1 MEIQIPSPSVF
12 LQKSPVQSPGVPE
25 SKKRPL
31 GPQEDAG
38 LSNKVNDTTS
48 NKSARKPGVSKPRQI
63 KNRNGCVTCKKDK
76 LKCDESKPKC
86 GQCRNR
92 GVDCEGYKKEFKWKS
107 FEDTIKQSRA
117 GRPRKAANGAAASG
131 AHSLEHIQA
140 ATTRPAVPVP
150 NNEGQS
156 SPMQRQASSSM
167 VDIPTSPPRAS
178 RTTMRRRSSL
188 SQFGSLP
195 SDRHDSGFH
204 SPSTTSVGRLSEL
217 ARIGSNRSRPH
228 TVSPDIADAY
238 LRGDNMGQSSTL
250 PGSRPHRQSSLS
262 DTNLDLSGFDFIIDG
277 DFVPEDIPDELALPD
292 VSQLQWNY
300 RATSPANSDI
310 SASSSKATGM
320 SILGAPSLDPFS
332 PEMDRFE
339 IQTCGILSIKDG
351 LSENPWRTFLL
362 PLARHSEPLYHAV
375 SAMSAFHGAMS
386 QPELK
391 LTGMAHLT
399 RSIRKLSADMH
410 KMSLDQTLATALALA
425 LSEAWSHGTSTG
437 IQHLKGA
444 RSLLSTVVA
453 QRSADLQFDQSDR
466 ENGRGLRFLTRTYI
480 YLDAMACLTSI
491 EESRSVDFED
501 LLNLTEEPFD
511 DVWPM
516 DPRMGCAVTL
526 FPLLSKVGSLVQRI
540 RETTKNGLGM
550 ISEANDLREQLLEW
564 EPPDLDMFEPPDD
577 VSSNVRHA
585 LQTAEAYRRAILL
598 HLHQAVTV
606 ISAETSQEQ
615 ARAILTSLA
624 ATPLS
629 SRTMVV
635 QTFPLLV
642 GSCEVT
648 EIDDREWVAQ
658 RWQAMLKRMP
668 LPNVASCWKIVQE
681 TWRRRDHWESQRLA
695 RTLSPNTP
703 GSHLVLQMQKPA
715 PRRQQVRLP
724 RRHTDVSLLSGELE
738 YTVRGHLHWLGVMS
752 DWNWEVFVG

>member
-1 MEIQIPSPSVF
+1 MTGTI
-12 LQKSPVQSPGVPE
+12 LQ
-25 SKKRPL
+25 R
-31 GPQEDAG
+31 
-38 LSNKVNDTTS
+38 
-48 NKSARKPGVSKPRQI
+48 
-63 KNRNGCVTCKKDK
+63 
-76 LKCDESKPKC
+76 
-86 GQCRNR
+86 
-92 GVDCEGYKKEFKWKS
+92 
-107 FEDTIKQSRA
+107 
-117 GRPRKAANGAAASG
+117 
-131 AHSLEHIQA
+131 
-140 ATTRPAVPVP
+140 
-150 NNEGQS
+150 
-156 SPMQRQASSSM
+156 
-167 VDIPTSPPRAS
+167 RAS
-178 RTTMRRRSSL
+178 RSH
-188 SQFGSLP
+188 FGTLP
-195 SDRHDSGFH
+195 SDGLDLAFH
-204 SPSTTSVGRLSEL
+204 TPSTTSLGRLSEL
-217 ARIGSNRSRPH
+217 ARVSSSRSRSH
-228 TVSPDIADAY
+228 TDSPDIADVY
-238 LRGDNMGQSSTL
+238 QRGTDLGQSSIL
-250 PGSRPHRQSSLS
+250 PGSQPQLQPSLFGTDLDSS
-262 DTNLDLSGFDFIIDG
+262 GIDFMIDE
-277 DFVPEDIPDELALPD
+277 DFLPEDIPDELAMPD
-292 VSQLQWNY
+292 VSQLQWNF

-310 SASSSKATGM
+310 SATSSKATGM

-339 IQTCGILSIKDG
+339 VQTCGILSIKDG

-362 PLARHSEPLYHAV
+362 PLAKHSEPLYHAI

-386 QPELK
+386 QPALK

-399 RSIRKLSADMH
+399 RSIRKLSAEMH
-410 KMSLDQTLATALALA
+410 KMSLEQTLATALALA

-444 RSLLSTVVA
+444 RSLLNTVVA
-453 QRSADLQFDQSDR
+453 QRSADLQFDQSER

-491 EESRSVDFED
+491 EEPRSVDFED
-501 LLNLTEEPFD
+501 LLKLTEEPFD
-511 DVWPM
+511 GVWPM

-526 FPLLSKVGSLVQRI
+526 FPLLGKVGSLVQRI
-540 RETTKNGLGM
+540 RETTKNSLSM
-550 ISEANDLREQLLEW
+550 ISEANELREQLLEW
-564 EPPDLDMFEPPDD
+564 EPPDLDMFEPPED
-577 VSSNVRHA
+577 VTSNVRHA

-615 ARAILTSLA
+615 ARAILNALA

-648 EIDDREWVAQ
+648 EIDDRDWVAL
-658 RWQAMLKRMP
+658 RWSAILKRMP
-668 LPNVASCWKIVQE
+668 LPNVASCWKVVQE
-681 TWRRRDHWESQRLA
+681 TWRRRDQWEAQRVS
-695 RTLSPNTP
+695 RTLSPHTP
-703 GSHLVLQMQKPA
+703 GSHLVSQMQKPA

>member
-1 MEIQIPSPSVF
+1 MQ
-12 LQKSPVQSPGVPE
+12 
-25 SKKRPL
+25 
-31 GPQEDAG
+31 
-38 LSNKVNDTTS
+38 
-48 NKSARKPGVSKPRQI
+48 
-63 KNRNGCVTCKKDK
+63 CVD
-76 LKCDESKPKC
+76 
-86 GQCRNR
+86 R

-117 GRPRKAANGAAASG
+117 GRPKKAANGVATSR
-131 AHSLEHIQA
+131 AHSQEPIQSTA
-140 ATTRPAVPVP
+140 DVPTSSSRPSRRMNRTNLPKK
-150 NNEGQS
+150 S
-156 SPMQRQASSSM
+156 SP
-167 VDIPTSPPRAS
+167 
-178 RTTMRRRSSL
+178 
-188 SQFGSLP
+188 SQFGSVP
-195 SDRHDSGFH
+195 SDNLDPGLN
-204 SPSTTSVGRLSEL
+204 SPSTTSLGRLSEL
-217 ARIGSNRSRPH
+217 VRDGNSRSATHSR
-228 TVSPDIADAY
+228 SPDLVDTY
-238 LRGDNMGQSSTL
+238 LRNNDLEQSSPLRNT
-250 PGSRPHRQSSLS
+250 HHQVQSPLFGT
-262 DTNLDLSGFDFIIDG
+262 DLDLSSADFLIDEGFE
-277 DFVPEDIPDELALPD
+277 PEDVPSELAMPD
-292 VSQLQWNY
+292 VSQLQWNF
-300 RATSPANSDI
+300 RAASPATSDI
-310 SASSSKATGM
+310 SATSSKATGM

-351 LSENPWRTFLL
+351 LSENPWRCHLL
-362 PLARHSEPLYHAV
+362 PLARHSQPLYHAI
-375 SAMSAFHGAMS
+375 SAMSAFHGALT
-386 QPELK
+386 QPALK

-399 RSIRKLSADMH
+399 QSIRKLSAEMH

-466 ENGRGLRFLTRTYI
+466 ENGKCLRFLTRTYI

-491 EESRSVDFED
+491 EEPRSVEFED
-501 LLNLTEEPFD
+501 LLKLTEEPFD
-511 DVWPM
+511 GVAWPM
-516 DPRMGCAVTL
+516 DPRMGCATTL
-526 FPLLSKVGSLVQRI
+526 FPLLGKVGSLIQRN
-540 RETTKNGLGM
+540 RETTKNSLSM
-550 ISEANDLREQLLEW
+550 ISEANELREHLLEW
-564 EPPDLDMFEPPDD
+564 EPPDIDLFEPPED

-615 ARAILTSLA
+615 ARAILNALA

-648 EIDDREWVAQ
+648 EIDDRQWVAE
-658 RWQAMLKRMP
+658 RWEAMLRRMP
-668 LPNVASCWKIVQE
+668 LPNIASCWKVVQE
-681 TWRRRDHWESQRLA
+681 TWRRRDHWETQRLS
-695 RTLSPNTP
+695 RTLSPSMP
-703 GSHLVLQMQKPA
+703 GSHLVSQMQKPA

-724 RRHTDVSLLSGELE
+724 RRHTDVSLLSGEVE

-752 DWNWEVFVG
+752 DWNWEGEHEIFPEVIRCPTANALAHSFRWLMSMVMPQPVVGITQAYHGLNSLDHLLIPLERAVGGEAYEPPLRHKACHRQACETCFDHYSPQCLSDWERGVSNVG